1 MAIVSRKKWRATIYD
16 VMAEGLGWLAIA
28 LIIVNRLYPPYIL
41 SAIAGNALGTYLVS
55 GRKLRKKKTIYKKK
69 FPVSTA

>member
-1 MAIVSRKKWRATIYD
+1 MAIVGRKKWKATIYD
-16 VMAEGLGWLAIA
+16 VIAEGLGWSAIA

-41 SAIAGNALGTYLVS
+41 CAVAGNALGTYLVS
-55 GRKLRKKKTIYKKK
+55 GRKLKKKKAIYKKK